1 MAFQYIN
8 TGTSANKGDGDS
20 LRVAFHKINQNFA
33 QSLTASTSS
42 VVVSDENDSPSIEIK
57 SFGGTFTLPGD
68 NSTAVQLFEFDRRVY
83 RGASIDILAENQTTK
98 TQDAGSGYVVTWN
111 SSTSHILGTGIVSLA
126 QNGSTGNANWDLV
139 NTSIFDNRVRVQ
151 AYNVS
156 GLTATNTIAWRAKVS
171 LFRL

>member
-33 QSLTASTSS
+33 QSLNASTSS

-68 NSTAVQLFEFDRRVY
+68 NSSAVQLFEFDRRIY
-83 RGASIDILAENQTTK
+83 RGASIDILAENQTTG
-98 TQDAGSGYVVTWN
+98 TQDAASGYLVTWN
-111 SSTSHILGTGIVSLA
+111 SGTSHVLGTGIISLA
-126 QNGSTGNANWDLV
+126 PNGSTGNANWDLV
-139 NTSIFDNRVRVQ
+139 DTSIYDNRVRIQ

-156 GLTATNTIAWRAKVS
+156 GQTSTNTIAYRAKVS

>member
-33 QSLTASTSS
+33 QSLNASTSS

-68 NSTAVQLFEFDRRVY
+68 DSTAVDLFEFDQRVY
-83 RGASIDILAENQTTK
+83 RGASIDILAENQTTE
-98 TQDAGSGYVVTWN
+98 TQDAGSSYVVTWN

-126 QNGSTGNANWDLV
+126 KNGSTGNANWDLV
-139 NTSIFDNRVRVQ
+139 DTTISNNQIKVQ

-156 GLTATNTIAWRAKVS
+156 GSTATNTIVWRAKVS